1 MSESA
6 DEEDSKSFAAMRVGS
21 SPTIRTIH
29 TLHPTCCGVCFFY
42 FADTLK
48 THSKKFIMLFYGDN
62 A

>member
-6 DEEDSKSFAAMRVGS
+6 DEEDSKSFAVMRVGS

-29 TLHPTCCGVCFFY
+29 NYTLLLWGVFFY
-42 FADTLK
+42 FVDTLK

>member
-29 TLHPTCCGVCFFY
+29 TLHPTTSRVCF
-42 FADTLK
+42 
-48 THSKKFIMLFYGDN
+48 LFYKHTKN
-62 A
+62 TL